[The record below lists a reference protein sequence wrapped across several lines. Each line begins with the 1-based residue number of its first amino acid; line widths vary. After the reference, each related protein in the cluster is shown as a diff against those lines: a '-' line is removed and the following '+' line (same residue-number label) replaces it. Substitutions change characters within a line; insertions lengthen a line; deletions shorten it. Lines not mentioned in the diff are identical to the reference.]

1 MKTMRM
7 IWWCLLLTAVVCA
20 SSASAGLFGPK
31 GKDVED
37 KKANVRAQRDEML
50 AEVYSSKPELKKTI
64 ADAVGYATFKNLNIN
79 LLLLATANGYG
90 MVVDN
95 KTGKE
100 TFMRMASL
108 GGGIGAGVKDIRVVF
123 IFHDPNVMNQFVEKG
138 WQFGGTADAA
148 AKYEDTGVAGEAG
161 TKANVSAKEGI
172 NAGVA
177 GEATGGLTDS
187 TKASGRAS
195 TQGGMEIYQFTESG
209 LALQATVSGTK
220 YWKDGKLN
228 EQPKE

>member
-1 MKTMRM
+1 MKMKSIQWR
-7 IWWCLLLTAVVCA
+7 WLALLAVLCA
-20 SSASAGLFGPK
+20 PAAMAGLFGPK
-31 GKDVED
+31 GSDVEE
-37 KKANVRAQRDEML
+37 KKANVRKQRDEML
-50 AEVYSSKPELKKTI
+50 AEVYSSKPELRKTI
-64 ADAVGYATFKNLNIN
+64 ANAAGYATFKNLNVN

-95 KTGKE
+95 KTGNE

-108 GGGIGAGVKDIRVVF
+108 GGGIGAGLKDVRVVF
-123 IFHDPNVMNQFVEKG
+123 IFHDPKVMQQFVDKG
-138 WQFGGTADAA
+138 WQFGGQADAA

-161 TKANVSAKEGI
+161 GKANISAKQGI

-187 TKASGRAS
+187 TKGSARES

-209 LALQATVSGTK
+209 IALQATVSGTK

-228 EQPKE
+228 Q